1 MKHLVTFTV
10 IFSAFVQPVIADD
23 KSDSNSFYG
32 IDKRKA
38 HTQVLGG
45 SIELAASGFLAYLAL
60 NRAGIKKVPSTAG
73 VSAYAEAKSAVDTAK
88 ANKALL
94 EKFAKRRGAGL
105 FRGTALA
112 GSTVTFAMAGHR
124 AYEWFA
130 TDAEP
135 TWSPFLSYMLSEE
148 RVSLKDMPESRPAP
162 AKIDTASSIQV
173 PSESDG
179 DLSLEQQLKAKLEER
194 LTKINPGRKALVE
207 SQLSE
212 VQARN
217 EARRQEIAD
226 VRIMKQ
232 QAEVADAAANTQ
244 NKVNHSMS
252 SAVDTGTANFFKSRP
267 EADGDEFAR
276 NILFGMDLT
285 AGTIALSAL
294 LTSEGAKAV
303 KQAENALA
311 QAKGLVEGTLPD
323 GLEARLAAVKQSD
336 EQIKSIQ
343 EQIKQAEKARLH
355 DVAKSLRATEAQAKL
370 TNRALRSGRMV
381 TAELKSELVALAQTN
396 LTETR
401 ALALRTGK
409 AGKFFKGVVIGVNG
423 LVIVDTIG
431 RAIEWRNAD
440 AHAQFSPGIT
450 WALMQTK
457 KPAEQVLEGFQ
468 KYIAEPGSKFFQE
481 AFEAARQN
489 AKDSDGP
496 VFERGPKF

>member
-1 MKHLVTFTV
+1 MKRLVTFTV
-10 IFSAFVQPVIADD
+10 ILSAFVQPVIADD

-45 SIELAASGFLAYLAL
+45 SMELAASGLLAYIAL
-60 NRAGIKKVPSTAG
+60 NRAGIKKVPSTTG
-73 VSAYAEAKSAVDTAK
+73 ISAYAEAKSAVDTAK
-88 ANKALL
+88 ANKTLL

-105 FRGTALA
+105 IRGTALA

-148 RVSLKDMPESRPAP
+148 RVSLKDMPESRPSP
-162 AKIDTASSIQV
+162 AKIDTASSIKV
-173 PSESDG
+173 PAESDG

-194 LTKINPGRKALVE
+194 LSKINPGRKALVE
-207 SQLSE
+207 SQLSD

-226 VRIMKQ
+226 LQNQKRK
-232 QAEVADAAANTQ
+232 AEVADASANTQ
-244 NKVNHSMS
+244 NKVNHTFNSVIDS
-252 SAVDTGTANFFKSRP
+252 GTANFFKSRP

-276 NILFGMDLT
+276 KILFGMDVT
-285 AGTIALSAL
+285 AGSIALSAL

-303 KQAENALA
+303 KQAEKALA
-311 QAKGLVEGTLPD
+311 QANALVEGTLPE
-323 GLEARLAAVKQSD
+323 GLEGRLAAIKESD
-336 EQIKSIQ
+336 DQIKTIQ
-343 EQIKQAEKARLH
+343 EQIKQAEAARMN
-355 DVAKSLRATEAQAKL
+355 DIAKSLRATEAQAKL
-370 TNRALRSGRMV
+370 TNRALRNGRV
-381 TAELKSELVALAQTN
+381 VDAQLKSELVALAQTN
-396 LTETR
+396 LSETR
-401 ALALRTGK
+401 ALAVRTGK

-423 LVIVDTIG
+423 LVLVDAIG
-431 RAIEWRNAD
+431 RAIEWRNSD

-468 KYIAEPGSKFFQE
+468 KYITQPGSKFFQE
-481 AFEAARQN
+481 AFEASRKNAR
-489 AKDSDGP
+489 DSSY
-496 VFERGPKF
+496 FERGPKF

>member
-1 MKHLVTFTV
+1 M
-10 IFSAFVQPVIADD
+10 
-23 KSDSNSFYG
+23 
-32 IDKRKA
+32 
-38 HTQVLGG
+38 
-45 SIELAASGFLAYLAL
+45 AYLAL
-60 NRAGIKKVPSTAG
+60 NRAGIKKVPSTTG
-73 VSAYAEAKSAVDTAK
+73 ISAYAEAKSALETAK

-112 GSTVTFAMAGHR
+112 GSTVAFAMAGHR
-124 AYEWFA
+124 AYEWYA

-162 AKIDTASSIQV
+162 AKIDTASSIQI

-179 DLSLEQQLKAKLEER
+179 DLSLEQQLKAKLEDR

-212 VQARN
+212 VTARN
-217 EARRQEIAD
+217 DARRQEISDAQ
-226 VRIMKQ
+226 IKKQ
-232 QAEVADAAANTQ
+232 QAEVSDASSNTQ
-244 NKVNHSMS
+244 NKVNHSIN

-285 AGTIALSAL
+285 SGTIALSAL
-294 LTSEGAKAV
+294 LTNEGAKAV
-303 KQAENALA
+303 KQAEKAVA
-311 QAKGLVEGTLPD
+311 QAKALVDGTLPE
-323 GLEARLAAVKQSD
+323 GVEARLAALKESD
-336 EQIKSIQ
+336 ASLKTLQ
-343 EQIKQAEKARLH
+343 EQIKQAEKARMH
-355 DVAKSLRATEAQAKL
+355 DIAKSLRATEAQAKL
-370 TNRALRSGRMV
+370 TNRALRNGRMV
-381 TAELKSELVALAQTN
+381 TAELKSELIALAQTN

-423 LVIVDTIG
+423 LVIVDSIG

-468 KYIAEPGSKFFQE
+468 SHIAKPGSEFFQQVWE
-481 AFEAARQN
+481 DVKKSN
-489 AKDSDGP
+489 HSDSDFP
-496 VFERGPKF
+496 KFERGPKF